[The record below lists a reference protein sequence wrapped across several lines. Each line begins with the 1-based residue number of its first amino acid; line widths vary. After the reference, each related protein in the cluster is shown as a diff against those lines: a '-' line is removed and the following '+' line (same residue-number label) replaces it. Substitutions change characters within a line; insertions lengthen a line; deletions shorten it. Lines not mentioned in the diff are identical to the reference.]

1 MLWALFER
9 YSSELLSTVETI
21 EINKELIEIGPNK
34 VYDITLLLV
43 QALLRSDLVSGK
55 L

>member
-1 MLWALFER
+1 MT
-9 YSSELLSTVETI
+9 TVETI
-21 EINKELIEIGPNK
+21 EINKKLIEIGPNK

-43 QALLRSDLVSGK
+43 QALLRSDLVFGK